1 MNTNYKS
8 WKMLFLFCLGLFL
21 GTAFCMK
28 WMEKD
33 LLQDNRLFTVIGLE
47 ITYPQ
52 EKVYTILSGLDNKTR
67 TILQYHLYFD
77 FVFMA
82 GVFPGIAA
90 LCMMARFKTDSTT
103 RKKILLTAAALQLV
117 AWIGD
122 IIEKYATSFLGFKP
136 GENWNVFRIS
146 FDCLDQMDTGNIRS
160 NLINSISYKKE
171 AKISFFD
178 LVMRPYF
185 CVKF

>member
-1 MNTNYKS
+1 MNINYKS

-77 FVFMA
+77 FVFMS

-90 LCMMARFKTDSTT
+90 LCMMARFKSTH
-103 RKKILLTAAALQLV
+103 RNYRKILLASAVSQIV
-117 AWIGD
+117 AWLCD
-122 IIEKYATSFLGFKP
+122 IIENNLLLSWVADPEKIRMFDEFHLIVWVKWILAILGVILSIPVVFKT
-136 GENWNVFRIS
+136 R
-146 FDCLDQMDTGNIRS
+146 TR
-160 NLINSISYKKE
+160 
-171 AKISFFD
+171 
-178 LVMRPYF
+178 
-185 CVKF
+185 

>member
-33 LLQDNRLFTVIGLE
+33 FLQGNQLFTVIGLE

-52 EKVYTILSGLDNKTR
+52 EKVHAILSGLDHRVKM
-67 TILQYHLYFD
+67 ILRYHLYFD

-90 LCMMARFKTDSTT
+90 LCMMARFKTKSNNYK
-103 RKKILLTAAALQLV
+103 RILLTAAVSQLI
-117 AWIGD
+117 AWLCD
-122 IIEKYATSFLGFKP
+122 IIENTLLLS
-136 GENWNVFRIS
+136 WIS
-146 FDCLDQMDTGNIRS
+146 NPDNIRMFTQFHIIVWTKWV
-160 NLINSISYKKE
+160 LAVLGAALSIPLFSK
-171 AKISFFD
+171 
-178 LVMRPYF
+178 RNN
-185 CVKF
+185 

>member
-122 IIEKYATSFLGFKP
+122 IIENTLLLSWVSNPEKIGMFSEFHLIVWIKWILAISGAILSIPLVIKKKRKSHFL
-136 GENWNVFRIS
+136 I
-146 FDCLDQMDTGNIRS
+146 
-160 NLINSISYKKE
+160 
-171 AKISFFD
+171 
-178 LVMRPYF
+178 
-185 CVKF
+185 

>member
-21 GTAFCMK
+21 GSAFCMK

-33 LLQDNRLFTVIGLE
+33 LVQGNQLFTILGLE
-47 ITYPQ
+47 ITYTQ
-52 EKVYTILSGLDNKTR
+52 ERVYSLLSGLDHSVK

-90 LCMMARFKTDSTT
+90 LCMMARFKSTHKNY
-103 RKKILLTAAALQLV
+103 RKVLLAAAVSQIV
-117 AWIGD
+117 AWICD
-122 IIEKYATSFLGFKP
+122 IIENTLLLSWVSDPEKIRMFDEFHLIVWVKWILAILGVILSIPVVFKTKT
-136 GENWNVFRIS
+136 R
-146 FDCLDQMDTGNIRS
+146 
-160 NLINSISYKKE
+160 
-171 AKISFFD
+171 
-178 LVMRPYF
+178 
-185 CVKF
+185 

>member
-33 LLQDNRLFTVIGLE
+33 LLQNNQLFTVIGLE
-47 ITYPQ
+47 MTYSQ
-52 EKVYTILSGLDNKTR
+52 EKVYTILSGLDNSVR
-67 TILQYHLYFD
+67 TILNYHLYFD

-90 LCMMARFKTDSTT
+90 LCMMARFKTGSANY
-103 RKKILLTAAALQLV
+103 KKVLLITAVLQLV
-117 AWIGD
+117 AWMCDIVENNFLLSWVSNPDKIG
-122 IIEKYATSFLGFKP
+122 IFPLFHVIVWVKWILAILGAFFSIP
-136 GENWNVFRIS
+136 LLIWNKK
-146 FDCLDQMDTGNIRS
+146 QK
-160 NLINSISYKKE
+160 NLI
-171 AKISFFD
+171 F
-178 LVMRPYF
+178 
-185 CVKF
+185 